1 LAYDKDKIVC
11 GRLDVETCTFFFELH
26 SAMKGNKDKEEDR
39 TCMVSAKLEFF
50 YQLSSW
56 CP

>member
-11 GRLDVETCTFFFELH
+11 KKLDVETCTFFFELH
-26 SAMKGNKDKEEDR
+26 FAMKGSKDKEEDR
-39 TCMVSAKLEFF
+39 TCMFSAELEKVH
-50 YQLSSW
+50 QSSSW